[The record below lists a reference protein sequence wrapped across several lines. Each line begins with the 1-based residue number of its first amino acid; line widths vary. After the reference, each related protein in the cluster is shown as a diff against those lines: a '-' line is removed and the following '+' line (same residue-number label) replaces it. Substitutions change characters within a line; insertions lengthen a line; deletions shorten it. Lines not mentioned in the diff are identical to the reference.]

1 MEVVIREQGGATVV
15 VLRGALNAASAPD
28 LRSRLEESRLGGARV
43 FVVDLSDVPFIDS
56 AGVATLV
63 ALFKRVRFA
72 QGDIRLAGPQPRV
85 DRLLRLLRLERVF
98 AIFPD
103 VTSALKGDAPASG
116 A

>member
-1 MEVVIREQGGATVV
+1 MVV
-15 VLRGALNAASAPD
+15 VRGTLNAASAPE
-28 LRSRLEESRLGGARV
+28 LRSRLDESRLGGSRI

-72 QGDIRLAGPQPRV
+72 QGDVRLAGLQPRV
-85 DRLLRLLRLERVF
+85 DRLIRLLRLERVF

-103 VTSALKGDAPASG
+103 AASAVDWEASASG
-116 A
+116 G